1 MNSWLKSYGTLHV
14 GNDVVRIAV
23 SDDFAKYYRTF
34 VDKEVRLFTGLPA
47 HGSHITIYRNKLHG
61 KIPEHKLEF
70 LKKQYYKKIIS
81 FEYNIDIIEGG
92 AFKKFK
98 NWYMKV
104 RSSELDDIVSFL
116 DIKQDFHITICNTKS
131 GTRPYIWFK

>member
-1 MNSWLKSYGTLHV
+1 MNRWLKSTGILHV
-14 GNDVVRIAV
+14 GDNVVRIAV
-23 SDDFAKYYRTF
+23 SPDFGKYYKAL
-34 VDKEVRLFTGLPA
+34 VDKHVRLFTSLPA
-47 HGSHITIYRNKLHG
+47 HGSHITIYRNTIHG
-61 KIPEHKLEF
+61 KVPKNKLEL

-104 RSSELDDIVSFL
+104 RGSELNDIVSFL

-131 GTRPYIWFK
+131 GARPYIWLK